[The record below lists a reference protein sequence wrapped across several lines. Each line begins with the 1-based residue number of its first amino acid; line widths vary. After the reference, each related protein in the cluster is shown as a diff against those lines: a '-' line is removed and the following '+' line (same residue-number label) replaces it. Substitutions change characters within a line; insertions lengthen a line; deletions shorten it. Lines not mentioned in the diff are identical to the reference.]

1 MRDVTHLLLR
11 NYESVRKLQNSLYYG
26 PYIALYYVTEGFVHC
41 ESITR
46 DKSKGLLIRMINQAS
61 LGRRK
66 KTNTKCIL
74 VSIFY

>member
-1 MRDVTHLLLR
+1 M
-11 NYESVRKLQNSLYYG
+11 
-26 PYIALYYVTEGFVHC
+26 HC

-66 KTNTKCIL
+66 KNKYKVYFSQYIL
-74 VSIFY
+74 LVVAYGNRRRVQYKGYS

>member
-1 MRDVTHLLLR
+1 M
-11 NYESVRKLQNSLYYG
+11 
-26 PYIALYYVTEGFVHC
+26 HC